1 MEDGI
6 SSLALGLA
14 PMARNRDSMDGLGH
28 STLVELM
35 NLPLVRIDPDPD
47 AFQLRGSTKGRNLHV
62 RVRELRMF
70 RPVKRTDACTSPS
83 SLPAES
89 TVLALKKP

>member
-1 MEDGI
+1 M
-6 SSLALGLA
+6 ALGAA
-14 PMARNRDSMDGLGH
+14 PMTRNRDSMDGLGH

-47 AFQLRGSTKGRNLHV
+47 AFQLRGSTKSWNLHV

-70 RPVKRTDACTSPS
+70 RPVKRTGACASPF
-83 SLPAES
+83 SLPSES